1 MDVVDVIDRLINV
14 IITNSDSGTKMNI
27 KSVQIVFPLGFFR
40 FAKLAKLAA
49 KAGPRSGSLL
59 KEIVQNQ
66 YSASNHPH
74 PTHPPLFDMCS
85 FAFQNYRFT
94 ASAVR

>member
-1 MDVVDVIDRLINV
+1 MMRGLRPSMDVVDVIDRLI
-14 IITNSDSGTKMNI
+14 ITNSEQNEYKIGSNRLSSRLFPFRQAR
-27 KSVQIVFPLGFFR
+27 KSR
-40 FAKLAKLAA
+40 T
-49 KAGPRSGSLL
+49 SLL

-74 PTHPPLFDMCS
+74 PTLHPPLFDMCS